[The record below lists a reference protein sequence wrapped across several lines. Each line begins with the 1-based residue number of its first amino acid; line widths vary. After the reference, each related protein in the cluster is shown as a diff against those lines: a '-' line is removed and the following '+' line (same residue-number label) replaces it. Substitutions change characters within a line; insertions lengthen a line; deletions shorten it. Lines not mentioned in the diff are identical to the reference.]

1 MTFRDFL
8 TDFFA
13 DQPAYR
19 SARKLLSLLTP
30 PGLQGKPPIT
40 RVLVVGGVI
49 GSFGLTLLAT
59 ASSALLLAL
68 SLAVLYYLMTQVV
81 GIRVDFDPQ
90 SLFGGMARDQSAQS
104 APN

>member
-1 MTFRDFL
+1 MNFRDVL
-8 TDFFA
+8 AELFA
-13 DQPAYR
+13 EQPAYR
-19 SARKLLSLLTP
+19 AARKLLSLLTP
-30 PGLQGKPPIT
+30 PGLQSERQLT
-40 RVLVVGGVI
+40 RALVVGSVI

-81 GIRVDFDPQ
+81 GIRVDFDAQ
-90 SLFGGMARDQSAQS
+90 SLFGGTPRDQSAQS

>member
-8 TDFFA
+8 SDLVA
-13 DQPAYR
+13 DQPVYR

-30 PGLQGKPPIT
+30 PSLQNERPLT
-40 RVLVVGGVI
+40 RALVVGGVL
-49 GSFGLTLLAT
+49 GSFGLTLLSA
-59 ASSALLLAL
+59 ASSALLLAM

-81 GIRVDFDPQ
+81 GIRVDFDAQ
-90 SLFGGMARDQSAQS
+90 SLFGGALRDQGAQS

>member
-8 TDFFA
+8 A
-13 DQPAYR
+13 DLVAGQPVYR

-30 PGLQGKPPIT
+30 PSLQGERPLT
-40 RVLVVGGVI
+40 RALVVGGVI
-49 GSFGLTLLAT
+49 GSFGLTLVAT

-68 SLAVLYYLMTQVV
+68 SLAVLYYLITQVV
-81 GIRVDFDPQ
+81 GIHVDFDAQ
-90 SLFGGMARDQSAQS
+90 SLFGGALRDQSAQS

>member
-1 MTFRDFL
+1 MNFRDL
-8 TDFFA
+8 LAELFA
-13 DQPAYR
+13 EQLAYR

-30 PGLQGKPPIT
+30 PSLQSERPLT
-40 RVLVVGGVI
+40 RALVVGGVI
-49 GSFGLTLLAT
+49 GSFGFTLLAT

-81 GIRVDFDPQ
+81 GIRVDFDAQ
-90 SLFGGMARDQSAQS
+90 SLFGGIPRDQSAQS